1 MDCQMPVLDGYRATH
16 LIRHHNPY
24 CSIASIRSTPI
35 VAMTASAIQGDREKC
50 TSAGM
55 DDYLAKPV
63 KGKQL
68 EDMLLKW
75 AVEGRK
81 QRRLT
86 ETFNNAHGEHESI
99 CTASTSDPAE
109 PSEDIRVSRKSID
122 ALAAGVKPRGRTSP
136 HHFSAQELAA
146 TLRDDRLLAASGFNW
161 DQSREAKKPP
171 TSALVRPSQPVTP
184 LTFENVGYL
193 GREREINPF
202 DVYAVHGRECC
213 SEESVPESMRN
224 SPELPSTTMTPLS
237 PRTLMRDRM
246 ESMRLEM
253 RGRLTRNESS
263 KTITQRQ
270 SAG

>member
-1 MDCQMPVLDGYRATH
+1 MPVLDGYRATH

-63 KGKQL
+63 KGKLL

-86 ETFNNAHGEHESI
+86 ETFNNAHRDHESI
-99 CTASTSDPAE
+99 CTASTSDPADA
-109 PSEDIRVSRKSID
+109 SEDTRPPRNSIG
-122 ALAAGVKPRGRTSP
+122 ALAAGVKHQGRKNLHHISP
-136 HHFSAQELAA
+136 QELAA
-146 TLRDDRLLAASGFNW
+146 SLHDDKLLTASEFRWG
-161 DQSREAKKPP
+161 QPHKAKRPP
-171 TSALVRPSQPVTP
+171 TSAFVRPNGPVTP
-184 LTFENVGYL
+184 LTFEAVEYMG
-193 GREREINPF
+193 GEKEVNPF
-202 DVYAVHGRECC
+202 DVLVDHS
-213 SEESVPESMRN
+213 SEYCDGESVAGSMVN
-224 SPELPSTTMTPLS
+224 SPEPGSTTMTPLS
-237 PRTLMRDRM
+237 PRTIMRDRA

-253 RGRLTRNESS
+253 RGRLTRNDSS
-263 KTITQRQ
+263 RTIIPRS